1 MPKHNRDGLQT
12 GLQSL
17 RDHALIDEEPPRGE
31 GEGIPAMWLADATVH
46 KRRRGDAK
54 REVLD
59 LLAQCLWDFDRFK
72 GPKLLSYG
80 MFEGSRLSTLQSNR
94 GHDYALG
101 IHQRVFYRL
110 GLGQYAA
117 PS

>member
-31 GEGIPAMWLADATVH
+31 GEGIAAMWLADATVH
-46 KRRRGDAK
+46 KRRRGYAK

-59 LLAQCLWDFDRFK
+59 LLAQSLWNFDRFK
-72 GPKLLSYG
+72 LSGRIPAPPRRICLWPLAVKRYPDRG
-80 MFEGSRLSTLQSNR
+80 NGSGGRFL
-94 GHDYALG
+94 
-101 IHQRVFYRL
+101 
-110 GLGQYAA
+110 
-117 PS
+117 